1 MGKNFRKVIVMM
13 ILICSLIYVAW
24 AGGKTIDAYQFCYD
38 DNGNL
43 LVITKNEIQITEYQ
57 YNNLN
62 QLDRVQSQ
70 SEGTYH
76 YGYYA
81 NGQRALKEDVTEATV
96 IRFYYGKQGKLLNE
110 SYTEDHILKQQSSY
124 FSGTRFIQAVSSEN
138 DSMLQT
144 PLAIRKNNP
153 LSVDL
158 SAGVSTKESVHL
170 DNYGRQ
176 SDENQDNCS
185 DQHAQ
190 SSANMADVFHF
201 DQNPF
206 IYGQGYYDS
215 ESGLNFQRARY
226 YDPKDARFIS
236 QDSQNLVNRYNYA
249 NSNPVM
255 NYDPSGHNAIQKIMP
270 HSKADKIG
278 IALAGVALMIATDGL
293 ISSFAAPE
301 IIAGKSIAESAVFL
315 TKKQIAASI
324 FNLSKNEGI
333 LMAMGYWQEGSTKAA
348 LNTAGFSHHA
358 EGFVVNLSSAIAWM
372 AVGTSYDLEKAMTS
386 RLVKTKGADLATT
399 GLLERRTSSWVLEG
413 LASNVVAQEV
423 SALYQQKPEIN
434 YGSLLLSLQIG
445 IHWDLLLEQEVF
457 ANPYLRSLVGTGWGA
472 TVNYLHDAVLTDS
485 FIDKDE
491 QSANAYI
498 SNAMMYGAFFSTM
511 PG

>member
-1 MGKNFRKVIVMM
+1 M
-13 ILICSLIYVAW
+13 ILICSIIYVAW
-24 AGGKTIDAYQFCYD
+24 AGGKTIDGYQFCYD

-62 QLDRVQSQ
+62 QLDCVQSQ

-124 FSGTRFIQAVSSEN
+124 FSGTRFIQVVSSEN
-138 DSMLQT
+138 DSMLQI

-158 SAGVSTKESVHL
+158 SAGISTKESVHL

-176 SDENQDNCS
+176 SDENQDNCAN
-185 DQHAQ
+185 QHAQ

-206 IYGQGYYDS
+206 IYGQGYYDG

-236 QDSQNLVNRYNYA
+236 QDNRDLLNRYNYA

-255 NYDPSGHNAIQKIMP
+255 SYDPSGHNAIQKIMP
-270 HSKADKIG
+270 HSKAGKIG

-293 ISSFAAPE
+293 ISSFAMPE
-301 IIAGKSIAESAVFL
+301 IEAGGSIAESAVFL
-315 TKKQIAASI
+315 TKRQMGASL
-324 FNLSKNEGI
+324 FNLTKNEGI
-333 LMAMGYWQEGSTKAA
+333 LMAMGYWQEGSTKGA
-348 LNTAGFSHHA
+348 LNAAGFSHCA
-358 EGFVVNLSSAIAWM
+358 EGFAVNVSSTIAWV
-372 AVGTSYDLEKAMTS
+372 ALGTSYDLEQVMTS
-386 RLVKTKGADLATT
+386 QLLKTKGVDIAKIS
-399 GLLERRTSSWVLEG
+399 LLERRAPSWVLEG
-413 LASNVVAQEV
+413 LASNVVAQGV
-423 SALYQQKPEIN
+423 TALYQQKPAVN

-445 IHWDLLLEQEVF
+445 IQWDILLEQEVF
-457 ANPYLRSLVGTGWGA
+457 ANPYLRSVVGTGWGA
-472 TVNYLHDAVLTDS
+472 TVNYLNDVVLTDS
-485 FIDKDE
+485 YTDKDE

-498 SNAMMYGAFFSTM
+498 SNAMMFGAFFSTM
-511 PG
+511 PGQWKIKSND